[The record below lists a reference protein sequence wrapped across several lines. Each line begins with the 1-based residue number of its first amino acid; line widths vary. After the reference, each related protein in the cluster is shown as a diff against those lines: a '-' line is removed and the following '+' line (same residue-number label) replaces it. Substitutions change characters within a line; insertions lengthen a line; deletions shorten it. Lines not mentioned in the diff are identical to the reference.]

1 MNRQLYNLLQNE
13 GVPLESYLGFSG
25 QDLFDIE
32 YVTTDNNGNF
42 GDFYKVTLKNR
53 LFNGVQGPNR
63 VGDFL
68 IDYYK
73 SIKVFEIS
81 NIYMQV
87 MEQLTNCLSIDLKI
101 GSAQVEINSKFMLI
115 LQRILGLC
123 FDNTN
128 EIDVGGTAKVS
139 PSDAIDDSFFSFN
152 EVDLRQID
160 QRISN
165 IIEGVVE
172 FESCEGVKLP
182 VDTDLIFNQL
192 GLLNNAGTTEE
203 QLNIA
208 NSLTDD
214 LIDSWKFAFN
224 VPTLEAFNISLNLDF
239 IKTLPK
245 AVCMAILSPKVLL
258 PIMIML
264 KSLQQELEA
273 YNLEDFAK
281 KFKKFII
288 NFMSKLGALFVEEL
302 MKILKKE
309 LRKLIAS
316 VISDINDERVNKA
329 YLIITSLIEVLQVII
344 SLIRDYRSC
353 KSIIEEILALL
364 KLAGN
369 LTANQLPFP
378 LAFGAALRS
387 GTSAIRSFTNSIENM
402 QQLGIP
408 TGAMPD
414 GSPNMGMIAM
424 LQQIKGIEKESA
436 QNSKSTTGIPS
447 LTVLPTYTTLPGQAD
462 GISL

>member
-1 MNRQLYNLLQNE
+1 
-13 GVPLESYLGFSG
+13 
-25 QDLFDIE
+25 
-32 YVTTDNNGNF
+32 
-42 GDFYKVTLKNR
+42 
-53 LFNGVQGPNR
+53 
-63 VGDFL
+63 
-68 IDYYK
+68 
-73 SIKVFEIS
+73 
-81 NIYMQV
+81 
-87 MEQLTNCLSIDLKI
+87 
-101 GSAQVEINSKFMLI
+101 
-115 LQRILGLC
+115 
-123 FDNTN
+123 
-128 EIDVGGTAKVS
+128 
-139 PSDAIDDSFFSFN
+139 
-152 EVDLRQID
+152 
-160 QRISN
+160 
-165 IIEGVVE
+165 
-172 FESCEGVKLP
+172 
-182 VDTDLIFNQL
+182 
-192 GLLNNAGTTEE
+192 
-203 QLNIA
+203 
-208 NSLTDD
+208 
-214 LIDSWKFAFN
+214 
-224 VPTLEAFNISLNLDF
+224 
-239 IKTLPK
+239 
-245 AVCMAILSPKVLL
+245 
-258 PIMIML
+258 ML

-302 MKILKKE
+302 MRILKKE

-414 GSPNMGMIAM
+414 GSPNMGMVAM
-424 LQQIKGIEKESA
+424 LQQIKGMEKESA